1 MAGTT
6 IHVYK
11 GIIVQAPR
19 LGALEC
25 AEAAYLVAEGGRIA
39 GVFEELPGKY
49 QNAALEDF
57 GDCLIVPSFTDLHL
71 HAPQYCMMGMGFD
84 LPLLEWLNAYTFKE
98 EARFADVGFARTVY
112 EALAA
117 ELVRR
122 GTTRVCMFS
131 SLHREGTLILMDA
144 LERAGVTGYVGKVNM
159 DRNGLP
165 GILQETTEES
175 VRETLRWLEGCHFD
189 HVKPILTPRFTPS
202 CTDELMAALG
212 RLAQEKGLY
221 VQSHL
226 SENLGEI
233 QWVKELHPDCQQ
245 YWETY
250 DKYGLWKEHTIMAH
264 CVHSDRREC
273 DAMRRA
279 GVVVAHCAGSN
290 INLCSGVSPVREM
303 LQQGIWVT
311 LGSDIAGGACLP
323 MYKVATMS
331 IRASKIKRIE
341 TDWSEDFLTVPEAY
355 YLATS
360 SGHRYFGDGDG
371 FAPGNR
377 LHAIVVDDGDFT
389 EASHPLTVRERF
401 ERAIY
406 MLHRHNIT
414 AVWSDGR
421 CVVGQ
426 MLQ

>member
-1 MAGTT
+1 
-6 IHVYK
+6 
-11 GIIVQAPR
+11 
-19 LGALEC
+19 
-25 AEAAYLVAEGGRIA
+25 
-39 GVFEELPGKY
+39 
-49 QNAALEDF
+49 
-57 GDCLIVPSFTDLHL
+57 
-71 HAPQYCMMGMGFD
+71 
-84 LPLLEWLNAYTFKE
+84 
-98 EARFADVGFARTVY
+98 
-112 EALAA
+112 
-117 ELVRR
+117 
-122 GTTRVCMFS
+122 
-131 SLHREGTLILMDA
+131 
-144 LERAGVTGYVGKVNM
+144 
-159 DRNGLP
+159 
-165 GILQETTEES
+165 
-175 VRETLRWLEGCHFD
+175 
-189 HVKPILTPRFTPS
+189 
-202 CTDELMAALG
+202 
-212 RLAQEKGLY
+212 
-221 VQSHL
+221 
-226 SENLGEI
+226 
-233 QWVKELHPDCQQ
+233 
-245 YWETY
+245 
-250 DKYGLWKEHTIMAH
+250 MAH
-264 CVHSDRREC
+264 CVHSDRREG

-377 LHAIVVDDGDFT
+377 LHAIVVDDSDFT

>member
-1 MAGTT
+1 MGSFVL
-6 IHVYK
+6 H
-11 GIIVQAPR
+11 GNIIDSESPER
-19 LGALEC
+19 LRV
-25 AEAAYLVAEGGRIA
+25 AADSYLVCEEGRCT
-39 GVFEELPGKY
+39 GVFSALPERFSG
-49 QNAALEDF
+49 LPLTDF
-57 GDCLIVPSFTDLHL
+57 GDRLILPGMTDLHL
-71 HAPQYCMMGMGFD
+71 HAPQFAFRGLGMD
-84 LPLLEWLNAYTFKE
+84 LELLDWLNAHTFPE
-98 EARFADVGFARTVY
+98 EAKYADLSYA
-112 EALAA
+112 ALAYGQFVDC
-117 ELVRR
+117 LRR
-122 GTTRVCMFS
+122 SATTRAVVF
-131 SLHREGTLILMDA
+131 GTVHPAATTLLMEL
-144 LERAGVTGYVGKVNM
+144 LEASGLVSYVGKVNM

>member
-1 MAGTT
+1 MAVKIYHGDILFTPSADRLEIHENSYIIVEDGVVSQICEKIPEQYQGAEVVDYGDKLIIPAFSDLHVHGAQYVQRGIGMDCLLSDWLNHYTFPQESRFQNMEYAKNCYDAFVDDMLRHGTFHANVFAT
-6 IHVYK
+6 IHREATNYLFDKMEEK
-11 GIIVQAPR
+11 GM
-19 LGALEC
+19 
-25 AEAAYLVAEGGRIA
+25 Y
-39 GVFEELPGKY
+39 
-49 QNAALEDF
+49 
-57 GDCLIVPSFTDLHL
+57 
-71 HAPQYCMMGMGFD
+71 
-84 LPLLEWLNAYTFKE
+84 
-98 EARFADVGFARTVY
+98 
-112 EALAA
+112 
-117 ELVRR
+117 
-122 GTTRVCMFS
+122 
-131 SLHREGTLILMDA
+131 
-144 LERAGVTGYVGKVNM
+144 GYVGKVNM

-377 LHAIVVDDGDFT
+377 LHAIVVYDGDFT

>member
-1 MAGTT
+1 MGSFVL
-6 IHVYK
+6 H
-11 GIIVQAPR
+11 GNIIDSESPER
-19 LGALEC
+19 LRV
-25 AEAAYLVAEGGRIA
+25 AADSYLVCEEGRCT
-39 GVFEELPGKY
+39 GVFSALPERFSG
-49 QNAALEDF
+49 LPLTDF
-57 GDCLIVPSFTDLHL
+57 GDRLILPGMTDLHL
-71 HAPQYCMMGMGFD
+71 HAPQFAFRGLGMD
-84 LPLLEWLNAYTFKE
+84 LELLDWLNARTFPE
-98 EARFADVGFARTVY
+98 EAKYADLGYA
-112 EALAA
+112 ALAYGQFVDC
-117 ELVRR
+117 LRR
-122 GTTRVCMFS
+122 SATTRAVVF
-131 SLHREGTLILMDA
+131 GTVHPAATTLLMEL
-144 LERAGVTGYVGKVNM
+144 LEASGLVSYVGKVNM

-175 VRETLRWLEGCHFD
+175 IRETLRWLEGCHFD

-202 CTDELMAALG
+202 CTDELMEALG

-264 CVHSDRREC
+264 CVHADRREC
-273 DAMRRA
+273 DSTRRA

-421 CVVGQ
+421 CVVGK

>member
-1 MAGTT
+1 M
-6 IHVYK
+6 
-11 GIIVQAPR
+11 
-19 LGALEC
+19 
-25 AEAAYLVAEGGRIA
+25 
-39 GVFEELPGKY
+39 
-49 QNAALEDF
+49 
-57 GDCLIVPSFTDLHL
+57 
-71 HAPQYCMMGMGFD
+71 
-84 LPLLEWLNAYTFKE
+84 
-98 EARFADVGFARTVY
+98 
-112 EALAA
+112 
-117 ELVRR
+117 
-122 GTTRVCMFS
+122 S
-131 SLHREGTLILMDA
+131 SLTCRRIW
-144 LERAGVTGYVGKVNM
+144 R
-159 DRNGLP
+159 R
-165 GILQETTEES
+165 S
-175 VRETLRWLEGCHFD
+175 
-189 HVKPILTPRFTPS
+189 
-202 CTDELMAALG
+202 
-212 RLAQEKGLY
+212 
-221 VQSHL
+221 
-226 SENLGEI
+226 

-250 DKYGLWKEHTIMAH
+250 DKYGLWKERTIMAH
-264 CVHSDRREC
+264 CVHSDQREC

-421 CVVGQ
+421 CVVGK